1 MGMIEGAEL
10 ANWRRIPKPDAILR
24 RILRNVRKAYLKAGV
39 VHADLSEYN
48 IILKP
53 NMGILIIDWP
63 QYVTK
68 DHPNAVEL
76 LSRDILNILEYFR
89 RKHKIT
95 AKLDESLDYV
105 TGKSKTLT
113 L

>member
-10 ANWRRIPKPDAILR
+10 ANWRRIPKPSAILGK
-24 RILRNVRKAYLKAGV
+24 ILRNVRKAYLKAGV

-68 DHPNAVEL
+68 NHPNAEQL
-76 LSRDILNILEYFR
+76 LSRDIQNVLEYFR
-89 RKHKIT
+89 RKHKIA

>member
-1 MGMIEGAEL
+1 
-10 ANWRRIPKPDAILR
+10 
-24 RILRNVRKAYLKAGV
+24 LKAGV

-48 IILKP
+48 IMLKR
-53 NMGILIIDWP
+53 NRGILIIDWP

-68 DHPNAVEL
+68 NHPNAEQL
-76 LSRDILNILEYFR
+76 LSRDVQNVLQYFR
-89 RKHKIT
+89 RKHKL
-95 AKLDESLDYV
+95 AAELDKSLDYV